1 MRLIGLELAH
11 PVLNASGTLD
21 AIEADR
27 LLGDATLGCAAHVTK
42 TIFPEPRRG
51 NAAPRIA
58 EVAGGMINS
67 IGLPGPG
74 IDAFLAGVLPR
85 IVALAGATPVIVSIG
100 GESHDDYV
108 RLAERVGAAPGVAA
122 LELNLS
128 CPNVE
133 SGCISIGADVVET
146 ERVTRRVRASTR
158 LPFLVKL
165 SPSVSDIGALA
176 RAAAAGGAD
185 GLTLTNTARGMAMN
199 RWTGRPL
206 LGGPGG
212 GLSGPP
218 LRPLALAAVFAA
230 RAAVSIDIVGLG
242 GVGSADDAADLLAA
256 GATAIAV
263 GTATFRDPGTA
274 ARVRDGLGTRGIPG

>member
-21 AIEADR
+21 AVQAHR

-58 EVAGGMINS
+58 EVAGGMLNS

-74 IDAFLAGVLPR
+74 VEAFCVEVLPR
-85 IVALAGATPVIVSIG
+85 IVELAGATPVIASIG
-100 GESHDDYV
+100 GGSHSDYA
-108 RLAERVGAAPGVAA
+108 RLAELVGSQPGVVA

-133 SGCISIGADVVET
+133 SGCISIGADVAET
-146 ERVTRRVRASTR
+146 ERVTRLVRARTA

-165 SPSVSDIGALA
+165 SPSVSDIAALA
-176 RAAAAGGAD
+176 RAAEAGGAD

-218 LRPLALAAVFAA
+218 VRPLG
-230 RAAVSIDIVGLG
+230 GLLR
-242 GVGSADDAADLLAA
+242 LLAR
-256 GATAIAV
+256 IP
-263 GTATFRDPGTA
+263 PGN
-274 ARVRDGLGTRGIPG
+274 RLIE